1 MKTIKFLFTLLNK
14 KEKLKIPY
22 VSFLIL
28 LNTLLEV
35 ISIGILIP
43 LVSIFINNENKFFF
57 GINPNNYLANINISN
72 PLILITILVGIIYIF
87 KNLFIYFFYAYQ
99 GKYVRDIQFR
109 VTNELYSNYLRQKY
123 SFFLDNDTG
132 TLIRNINSTG
142 AISLCLLSYLTLF
155 VEIILSLTMISYL
168 LFLNFIP
175 TILAFT
181 FFLVFFLI
189 VYKSSKEKIF
199 NLTKLQQDLQRIIN
213 KNYISS
219 FGLMKI
225 IKIFNLEKKILNF
238 LNKPYFNSVNAEYKT
253 GLILQIPKLLIEV
266 CSILTICFV
275 ILFMS
280 LLQNSSN
287 EEILLFLVVYAA
299 IGIRLIPASTRIMSS
314 FQKIKTYSPPLILL
328 FNEFKKTKTNIL
340 LKKKVNVKISKIKL
354 KNITIKYNSQRP
366 VLKNISI
373 EFEKNKIIGLIGE
386 SGSGKSS
393 LMNVIC
399 GLTPVS
405 SGKILFNEKKN
416 DIQIPLI
423 GYVPQDTQIFD
434 DTIWNNVTFFSE
446 KNEKNMKKFIYAL
459 KKVNL
464 LNLLKTSN
472 KNNYKEDLILGERGS
487 KISGGQMQRV
497 GIARAIFIDPEIYI
511 FDEIT
516 SSLDQKNAN
525 DIINSIKLL
534 KKEKIIIVI
543 SHNKKNLDICDKV
556 FEIKKQKLVSFNYRK
571 H

>member
-87 KNLFIYFFYAYQ
+87 KNLFIYFFYAHQ

>member
-14 KEKLKIPY
+14 KEKKKIPY

-35 ISIGILIP
+35 LSIGILIP
-43 LVSIFINNENKFFF
+43 LVSIFINDENKFFF
-57 GINPNNYLANINISN
+57 GINPDIYLANINISN

-87 KNLFIYFFYAYQ
+87 KNLFIYFFYVYQ

-142 AISLCLLSYLTLF
+142 AISLCLLSYLTLL

-189 VYKSSKEKIF
+189 VYKSSKQKIF

-287 EEILLFLVVYAA
+287 EEILLFLIVYAA

-314 FQKIKTYSPPLILL
+314 FQRIKTYSPPLILL

-340 LKKKVNVKISKIKL
+340 LKNKVNVKISKIKL

-399 GLTPVS
+399 GLIPVS

-416 DIQIPLI
+416 NIQIPLI

-464 LNLLKTSN
+464 LDLLKTS
-472 KNNYKEDLILGERGS
+472 KKDNYKEDLILGERGS

-525 DIINSIKLL
+525 DIINRIKLL

-556 FEIKKQKLVSFNYRK
+556 FEIKKQKLVSFNYSK

>member
-14 KEKLKIPY
+14 KEKKKIPY

-35 ISIGILIP
+35 LSIGILIP
-43 LVSIFINNENKFFF
+43 LVSIFINDENKFFF
-57 GINPNNYLANINISN
+57 GINPDIYLANINISN

-87 KNLFIYFFYAYQ
+87 KNLFIYFFYVYQ

-142 AISLCLLSYLTLF
+142 AISLCLLSYLTLL

-189 VYKSSKEKIF
+189 VYKSSKQKIF

-287 EEILLFLVVYAA
+287 EEILLFLIVYAA

-340 LKKKVNVKISKIKL
+340 LKNKVNVKISKIKL

-399 GLTPVS
+399 GLIPVS

-416 DIQIPLI
+416 NIQIPLI

-525 DIINSIKLL
+525 DIINRIKLL

-556 FEIKKQKLVSFNYRK
+556 FEIKKQKLVSFNYSK

>member
-14 KEKLKIPY
+14 KEKKKIPY

-43 LVSIFINNENKFFF
+43 LVSIFINDKNNFFF
-57 GINPNNYLANINISN
+57 GINPEIYLANINISN

-142 AISLCLLSYLTLF
+142 AISLCLLSYLTLL

-189 VYKSSKEKIF
+189 IYKSSKQKIF

-287 EEILLFLVVYAA
+287 EEILLFLIVYAA

-314 FQKIKTYSPPLILL
+314 FQRIKTYSPPLILL

-340 LKKKVNVKISKIKL
+340 LKNKVNEKISKIKL

-399 GLTPVS
+399 GLIPVS

-416 DIQIPLI
+416 NIQFPLI

-464 LNLLKTSN
+464 LDLLKTS
-472 KNNYKEDLILGERGS
+472 KKDNYKEDLILGERGS

-556 FEIKKQKLVSFNYRK
+556 FEIKKQKLVSFNYSK

>member
-57 GINPNNYLANINISN
+57 GINPDIYLANINISN

-189 VYKSSKEKIF
+189 VYKSSKQKIF

-287 EEILLFLVVYAA
+287 EEILLFLVVYGA

-366 VLKNISI
+366 ILKNISI

-399 GLTPVS
+399 GLIPVS

-416 DIQIPLI
+416 NIQIPLI

>member
-1 MKTIKFLFTLLNK
+1 
-14 KEKLKIPY
+14 
-22 VSFLIL
+22 
-28 LNTLLEV
+28 
-35 ISIGILIP
+35 
-43 LVSIFINNENKFFF
+43 
-57 GINPNNYLANINISN
+57 
-72 PLILITILVGIIYIF
+72 
-87 KNLFIYFFYAYQ
+87 
-99 GKYVRDIQFR
+99 
-109 VTNELYSNYLRQKY
+109 
-123 SFFLDNDTG
+123 
-132 TLIRNINSTG
+132 
-142 AISLCLLSYLTLF
+142 
-155 VEIILSLTMISYL
+155 MISYL

-189 VYKSSKEKIF
+189 VYKSSKQKIF

-287 EEILLFLVVYAA
+287 EEILLFLIVYAA

-314 FQKIKTYSPPLILL
+314 FQRIKTYSPPLILL

-340 LKKKVNVKISKIKL
+340 LKNKVNVKISKIKL

-366 VLKNISI
+366 ILKNISI

-399 GLTPVS
+399 GLIPVS

-416 DIQIPLI
+416 NIQFPLI

-464 LNLLKTSN
+464 LDLLKTS
-472 KNNYKEDLILGERGS
+472 KKDNYKEDLILGERGS

-525 DIINSIKLL
+525 DIINRIKLL

-556 FEIKKQKLVSFNYRK
+556 FEIKKQKLVSFNYSK

>member
-14 KEKLKIPY
+14 KEKKKIPY

-35 ISIGILIP
+35 LSIGILIP
-43 LVSIFINNENKFFF
+43 LVSIFINDENKFFF
-57 GINPNNYLANINISN
+57 GINPDIYLANINISN

-142 AISLCLLSYLTLF
+142 AISLCLLSYLTLL

-189 VYKSSKEKIF
+189 VYKSSKQKIF

-287 EEILLFLVVYAA
+287 EEILLFLIVYAA

-314 FQKIKTYSPPLILL
+314 FQRIKTYSPPLILL

-340 LKKKVNVKISKIKL
+340 LKNKVNVKISKIKL

-399 GLTPVS
+399 GLIPVS

-416 DIQIPLI
+416 NIQIPLI

-464 LNLLKTSN
+464 LDLLKTS
-472 KNNYKEDLILGERGS
+472 KKDNYKEDLILGERGS

-525 DIINSIKLL
+525 DIINRIKLL

-556 FEIKKQKLVSFNYRK
+556 FEIKKQKLVSFNYSK

>member
-1 MKTIKFLFTLLNK
+1 M
-14 KEKLKIPY
+14 
-22 VSFLIL
+22 
-28 LNTLLEV
+28 
-35 ISIGILIP
+35 
-43 LVSIFINNENKFFF
+43 
-57 GINPNNYLANINISN
+57 
-72 PLILITILVGIIYIF
+72 
-87 KNLFIYFFYAYQ
+87 
-99 GKYVRDIQFR
+99 
-109 VTNELYSNYLRQKY
+109 
-123 SFFLDNDTG
+123 
-132 TLIRNINSTG
+132 
-142 AISLCLLSYLTLF
+142 
-155 VEIILSLTMISYL
+155 
-168 LFLNFIP
+168 
-175 TILAFT
+175 
-181 FFLVFFLI
+181 
-189 VYKSSKEKIF
+189 
-199 NLTKLQQDLQRIIN
+199 
-213 KNYISS
+213 
-219 FGLMKI
+219 
-225 IKIFNLEKKILNF
+225 
-238 LNKPYFNSVNAEYKT
+238 
-253 GLILQIPKLLIEV
+253 
-266 CSILTICFV
+266 
-275 ILFMS
+275 
-280 LLQNSSN
+280 
-287 EEILLFLVVYAA
+287 
-299 IGIRLIPASTRIMSS
+299 
-314 FQKIKTYSPPLILL
+314 
-328 FNEFKKTKTNIL
+328 
-340 LKKKVNVKISKIKL
+340 
-354 KNITIKYNSQRP
+354 
-366 VLKNISI
+366 
-373 EFEKNKIIGLIGE
+373 IGE

>member
-1 MKTIKFLFTLLNK
+1 MKTIKILFTLLNK

>member
-14 KEKLKIPY
+14 KEKKKIPY

-35 ISIGILIP
+35 LSIGILIP
-43 LVSIFINNENKFFF
+43 LVSIFINDENKFFF
-57 GINPNNYLANINISN
+57 GINPDIYLANINISN

-189 VYKSSKEKIF
+189 VYKSSKQKIF

-266 CSILTICFV
+266 CSILIICFV

-287 EEILLFLVVYAA
+287 EEILLFLIVYAA

-340 LKKKVNVKISKIKL
+340 LKNKVNVKISKIKL

-366 VLKNISI
+366 ILKNISI

-399 GLTPVS
+399 GLIPVS

-416 DIQIPLI
+416 NIQIPLI

-464 LNLLKTSN
+464 LDLLKTS
-472 KNNYKEDLILGERGS
+472 KKDNYKEDLILGERGS

>member
-14 KEKLKIPY
+14 KEKKKIPY

-43 LVSIFINNENKFFF
+43 LVSIFINDKNNFFF
-57 GINPNNYLANINISN
+57 GINPEIYLANINISN

-142 AISLCLLSYLTLF
+142 AISLCLLSYLTLL

-189 VYKSSKEKIF
+189 IYKSSKQKIF

-287 EEILLFLVVYAA
+287 EEILLFLIVYAA

-314 FQKIKTYSPPLILL
+314 FQRIKTYSPPLILL

-340 LKKKVNVKISKIKL
+340 LKNKVNEKISKIKL

-399 GLTPVS
+399 GLIPVS

-416 DIQIPLI
+416 NIQFPLI

-464 LNLLKTSN
+464 LDLLKTS
-472 KNNYKEDLILGERGS
+472 KKDNYKEDLILGERGS

-516 SSLDQKNAN
+516 SYLDQKNAN

-556 FEIKKQKLVSFNYRK
+556 FEIKKQKLVSFNYSK